1 MIANKS
7 SIRFG
12 VNSSYPGLMID
23 QDGNTYKTQ
32 ESAGWYDYPV
42 TEGVYMNMPVTKTWF
57 ADVKKSA
64 KTIQQVADRH
74 QCKLRRDWTDNTE
87 ECPDTM
93 GCGTIGILYSVSDA
107 GITSLD

>member
-1 MIANKS
+1 MVRLS
-7 SIRFG
+7 RDGGSIYEYAGYEDLVCRC
-12 VNSSYPGLMID
+12 
-23 QDGNTYKTQ
+23 Q
-32 ESAGWYDYPV
+32 EKRQNHPTA
-42 TEGVYMNMPVTKTWF
+42 
-57 ADVKKSA
+57 
-64 KTIQQVADRH
+64 ADRH